1 MGQGSTQHE
10 SVCPGAEGQT
20 TVNQSEHITTGNG
33 VGAVVTRLP
42 SKGDGPFPGTETN
55 LIQGIAVLR
64 GVDDEH
70 GVQKVRHRVRLV
82 ACEL

>member
-1 MGQGSTQHE
+1 
-10 SVCPGAEGQT
+10 
-20 TVNQSEHITTGNG
+20 
-33 VGAVVTRLP
+33 
-42 SKGDGPFPGTETN
+42 
-55 LIQGIAVLR
+55 VLR